1 MLLERDIRVDVGK
14 HVGLGPWNARAGL
27 PVLLAGGDD
36 LQVRTMTTPL
46 NLVADDVCIT
56 YRSYLDPQVDLRDRL
71 KGGRAARRR
80 HVNVDAVRGVS
91 FELRAGESIGLI
103 GHNGAGKSS
112 LLLGLAGLLPL

>member
-1 MLLERDIRVDVGK
+1 
-14 HVGLGPWNARAGL
+14 
-27 PVLLAGGDD
+27 
-36 LQVRTMTTPL
+36 MTTPL

-112 LLLGLAGLLPL
+112 LLLGLAGLSRSNRARCSPGRGCDCWASPRC